1 MIATNKYKLFVDM
14 DGTIATWKSACS
26 LEEIL
31 QKNYFRDL
39 PPYQEV
45 VDAIRLIINCVPEI
59 EVFSLSAYMPENE
72 YAVDEKNEWLDE
84 YLPEIK
90 KSNRIFVPCST
101 SKSDAIGEKFLCIGL
116 NPSFIL
122 LDDYSVNLNEWKN
135 AHGLGIKLSNG
146 INGNSGTWKG
156 HSISRFSTAKEIAD
170 KICEYVIR

>member
-31 QKNYFRDL
+31 QKDYFRDL

-90 KSNRIFVPCST
+90 KSNRIFVPCSR
-101 SKSDAIGEKFLCIGL
+101 SKTDAIEEKFLCIGL
-116 NPSFIL
+116 NPSFVL
-122 LDDYSVNLNEWKN
+122 LDDYSVNLNEWDN
-135 AHGLGIKLSNG
+135 AHGLGIKLRNG
-146 INGNSGTWKG
+146 INGNNGTWKG
-156 HSISRFSTAKEIAD
+156 HSVSRFATAKEIAD
-170 KICEYVIR
+170 KICEYVIE